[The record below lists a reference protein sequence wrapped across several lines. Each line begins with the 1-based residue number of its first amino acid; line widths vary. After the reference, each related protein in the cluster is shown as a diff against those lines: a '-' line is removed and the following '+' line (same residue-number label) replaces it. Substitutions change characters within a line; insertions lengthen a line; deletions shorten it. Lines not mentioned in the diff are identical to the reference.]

1 MSNYKIKIGIIFGT
15 RPEAIKLIPVY
26 KMLKKNNFFNVALI
40 CTGQHDELVNQV
52 LEFFNVNPDVNL
64 KVMNPGQT
72 LAKLSAK
79 LMLSLEEIIISQ
91 KIEGIIVQGDTTSA
105 MIGGLVGFYHKLNV
119 FHIEAGLRSNNKY
132 SPFPEE
138 INRKIISEISDINF
152 TPTPIATR
160 NLKEEGISG
169 DIIEVGNTVVD
180 ALLFA
185 RKIINKKLED
195 YKSIFSHLLNQKK
208 KIILITIHRRENY
221 EDHLHNIF
229 GSIKILAK
237 KHSDCLFV
245 FPRHL
250 NPIIRKACDQY
261 FKNEENIALLG
272 ALKYDHFLFLMMN
285 SYFIMSD
292 SGGVQEEAP
301 SFNKPVLIIRN
312 NTERPE
318 LLMAGGGL
326 LCGTQEETI
335 IENFEKIVTTESV
348 YKKMSSIKNPF
359 GDGNSSLK
367 IEKCIENYFRKK

>member
-1 MSNYKIKIGIIFGT
+1 LSNYKIKIGIIFGT

>member
-1 MSNYKIKIGIIFGT
+1 
-15 RPEAIKLIPVY
+15 
-26 KMLKKNNFFNVALI
+26 MLKKNNFFNVALI